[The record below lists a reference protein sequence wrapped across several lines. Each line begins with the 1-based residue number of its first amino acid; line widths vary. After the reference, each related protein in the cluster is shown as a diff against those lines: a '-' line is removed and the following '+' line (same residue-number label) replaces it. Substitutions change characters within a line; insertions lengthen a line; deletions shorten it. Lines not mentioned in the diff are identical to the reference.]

1 LKATYP
7 VKDITAIALQNH
19 FKRIMEDLEKEAAML
34 YQKRKRIYQDYRRY
48 PVSLIL
54 FCCISQ
60 RKQMLKK
67 RDTVKK
73 KAEQVVKGTINK
85 EELMKQDQLSN
96 DSFKVS
102 YRMNSTFIGKST
114 WLIPGGWNRL
124 QLGQFKFNNFSRI
137 ASQEA
142 ATQVF
147 QYSILL
153 SNKYPQ
159 LVIRNQ

>member
-1 LKATYP
+1 
-7 VKDITAIALQNH
+7 
-19 FKRIMEDLEKEAAML
+19 
-34 YQKRKRIYQDYRRY
+34 
-48 PVSLIL
+48 
-54 FCCISQ
+54 
-60 RKQMLKK
+60 MLKK

-73 KAEQVVKGTINK
+73 KAEQVVEGTINK
-85 EELMKQDQLSN
+85 EELMKQVQLSN
-96 DSFKVS
+96 DSSFKVS

-114 WLIPGGWNRL
+114 WLISGGWNRL